1 MFDAVAGIRRRP
13 SPGIARSL
21 VGTVRTQMRRR
32 EREETE
38 AAQPPPERASQSA
51 ASGFKF
57 SRRHSMYPVDPTDNA
72 TEVVQNRS
80 LAIELEAAGGVQLLL
95 QLPRTV
101 DFDEAESLRD
111 EIKDRV
117 ELLRYSALTRNQMRA
132 FLNS

>member
-1 MFDAVAGIRRRP
+1 
-13 SPGIARSL
+13 
-21 VGTVRTQMRRR
+21 
-32 EREETE
+32 
-38 AAQPPPERASQSA
+38 
-51 ASGFKF
+51 
-57 SRRHSMYPVDPTDNA
+57 MYPVDPTDNA